1 MRLTRAL
8 PQATCTKTALY
19 IGFEEAFFVGFA
31 TQMTNCGK
39 TSLSPDTFS
48 RCRLPTNLS
57 GPTAGAAAHRD
68 GQRIYRTGA

>member
-48 RCRLPTNLS
+48 RCRLPTNAS
-57 GPTAGAAAHRD
+57 APPERTAATHDGPCT
-68 GQRIYRTGA
+68 

>member
-8 PQATCTKTALY
+8 PQATFAKTALY

-48 RCRLPTNLS
+48 RCRLPTRAS
-57 GPTAGAAAHRD
+57 VPPKRTAATHDGPCT
-68 GQRIYRTGA
+68 